1 MLVSR
6 TSLAIFVGKE
16 FLMKPRFFSPAL
28 WLCVLFVAHARSG
41 LAQPQNPIGMELA
54 SPLAIT
60 DKPFSVLA
68 RFRRW
73 FPIAV
78 TLSNSGEPVRGTLTL
93 RLFASGG
100 ETGAVSTFVTDV
112 DLPTVARKRVWLY
125 GRLERGECD
134 QAEVTFRGRGIETLG
149 ARFDLRAPDEG
160 SRVVLTISDRDE
172 KLAYLGGMPNRRL
185 GVVEDLDEN
194 EQLPSAI
201 PNAAMKNGV
210 NPNATRRWVQA
221 LGKSHEWIPERWIG
235 LDAVDAIVLQ
245 DFPHTSLTPSQLSAL
260 RGYVAAGGALIAL
273 GGAGWQRLSTSP
285 LADLWPVTPTASTV
299 ASGAEVSSLVAN
311 YVTKANLD
319 AGDRLGGA
327 PVLMA
332 RGTLKPSA
340 QIEAGNA
347 RSPLLA
353 MNRSGAGQV
362 LFLAIDP
369 TQPPFLGW
377 SGLSELWATVFGK
390 TKRANR
396 LEGVD
401 ARLEMPGFAS
411 STANTYNR
419 YGNPYGYQRD
429 NSVSEPTTSLWT
441 EMVRSPQLR
450 TPPVSYI
457 AWFLALYVFFLVP
470 VNYCVLRY
478 LDRRELAW
486 VTVPVIV
493 VGFSMMSYFAAVRI
507 KGTVVRTRHV
517 NIVQSSQNSGVARA
531 DAMLWLFSPRKST
544 YTVLGNDPAMAVA
557 PYLDGVRDANRDEAT
572 IVEAADA
579 PFAVQDTLVNMWD
592 FKTFVGQSVVNVGRG
607 VAVQPTKTGLQISN
621 NTKTN
626 LRGVVVVA
634 GGRVVSYGDVG
645 AGQSTSKELTGE
657 NSGSIDPSQMGA
669 IQRASQLDKVFPSDG
684 AGAYQNMAKAALSV
698 ALGAGYGKS
707 FEGALLLGWSRQPVV
722 RVTAQGEDP
731 QAQDVTL
738 WLVRLPANLSF
749 PDRAA
754 ASATPAVV
762 KLVDSETLAADGKS
776 QWLGQRHIYEA
787 DFGIA
792 SAPLRTIDIFIRGDI
807 RAEDYRY
814 NFRYN
819 PRRGYGNLS
828 GFGNSN
834 WNSAEPLSRVEAWNF
849 ATRAWQSIG
858 RATKAKKTGPQWSW
872 VTELSSATAR
882 SLLREGGT
890 MRLRLSL
897 PHQMARIQSVRVER
911 S

>member
-1 MLVSR
+1 
-6 TSLAIFVGKE
+6 
-16 FLMKPRFFSPAL
+16 MKPRFFLPAL
-28 WLCVLFVAHARSG
+28 WSCVLTVMLARSG
-41 LAQPQNPIGMELA
+41 MAQPKNPVGMELA

-73 FPIAV
+73 FPVAI

-93 RLFASGG
+93 KLFSSSGDN
-100 ETGAVSTFVTDV
+100 GAVSTFVTDV

-134 QAEVTFRGRGIETLG
+134 QAEVTFRGRGVETLA
-149 ARFDLRAPDEG
+149 ARFDLRAPDAG

-172 KLAYLGGMPNRRL
+172 KLSYLGGMANRRL
-185 GVVEDLDEN
+185 GIVEDLTDN
-194 EQLPSAI
+194 DQMSNMV

-221 LGKSHEWIPERWIG
+221 LGKSHEWIPERWLG
-235 LDAVDAIVLQ
+235 LDAVDAVVLQ
-245 DFPHTSLTPSQLSAL
+245 DFPHTSLTPAQLAAL
-260 RGYVAAGGALIAL
+260 RGYVAAGGALITL
-273 GGAGWQRLSTSP
+273 GGANWQRLSTSP

-299 ASGAEVSSLVAN
+299 ASSSEVRSLVSN
-311 YVTKANLD
+311 YVTKTDLD
-319 AGDRLGGA
+319 GGDRLGGA
-327 PVLMA
+327 PVLMS
-332 RGTLKPSA
+332 RGILKAGA
-340 QIEAGNA
+340 QIEAGNT

-353 MNRSGAGQV
+353 LNRSGAGQV

-390 TKRANR
+390 TRRANR

-401 ARLEMPGFAS
+401 ARLEMPGFS
-411 STANTYNR
+411 SSSGGPNR
-419 YGNPYGYQRD
+419 YNTPYGWER
-429 NSVSEPTTSLWT
+429 NTVAEPTTSLWT

-470 VNYCVLRY
+470 VNYCVLRF

-517 NIVQSSQNSGVARA
+517 NIVQTSHNSGIARA
-531 DAMLWLFSPRKST
+531 DAMMWLFSPRKST
-544 YTVLGNDPAMAVA
+544 YTVAGNDPAMAIA

-572 IVEAADA
+572 IVQPADTG
-579 PFAVQDTLVNMWD
+579 FRVQDTPVNMWD

-607 VAVQPTKTGLQISN
+607 ISVQPTKTGLQISN
-621 NTKTN
+621 NSKSD

-634 GGRVVSYGDVG
+634 GGRVQSYGDLR
-645 AGQSTSKELTGE
+645 AGQSTSKALAQEG
-657 NSGSIDPSQMGA
+657 NGSIDPSQMGA
-669 IQRASQLDKVFPSDG
+669 IQRASQLDKIFPADG
-684 AGAYQNMAKAALSV
+684 AGAYQNMAKSALSV

-707 FEGALLLGWSRQPVV
+707 LEGATLLGWSREPVA
-722 RVTAQGEDP
+722 RVAAQGEDP

-738 WLVRLPANLSF
+738 WLVHLPQDLSF
-749 PDRAA
+749 SNRATQGA
-754 ASATPAVV
+754 ASALV
-762 KLVDSETLAADGKS
+762 KLVDVETLAGATPNRFPGRS
-776 QWLGQRHIYEA
+776 SRRIRGANASFAQNRIYEA
-787 DFGIA
+787 DFGSANTATRNIA
-792 SAPLRTIDIFIRGDI
+792 VHILGTFEAD
-807 RAEDYRY
+807 EYNYYNRY
-814 NFRYN
+814 NTQ
-819 PRRGYGNLS
+819 PGQDKS
-828 GFGNSN
+828 
-834 WNSAEPLSRVEAWNF
+834 EPLSRVEAWNF
-849 ATRAWQSIG
+849 DARKWQPVGAAVKSKRNG
-858 RATKAKKTGPQWSW
+858 KNWTWDAE
-872 VTELSSATAR
+872 VTPKVAAP
-882 SLLREGGT
+882 LLREDGT
-890 MRLRLSL
+890 MRLRLRL

-911 S
+911 G